1 MIVNEAIFI
10 KPKKN
15 ILLYCCVIIIAIF
28 IGLFT
33 PNHTNIMLQIGCVF
47 AAFVPA
53 LILSL
58 RDHPM
63 LIPYIVGCW
72 VFSPALR
79 RYLDWSVGEFQQF
92 SLILILPHIV
102 TFTLLFSILRNNKNR
117 SMKQE
122 FLSNRFYIFFL
133 VSYIYATILG
143 VALNKTSG
151 IYDAIGYV
159 APALIFF
166 YFFYKSFSQLEIENM
181 IRVIVCYALIVSIYG
196 WFQYLTLP
204 SWDKFWL
211 VNANMNSIG
220 KPEPLGFRMFS
231 TMNSQGPV
239 AVFLST
245 VVVFMIMN
253 KRWRGPVGSL
263 GIALVITALFITL
276 VRSAWITLIFGLVA
290 YIAFME
296 KGKKI
301 GKIISIVLIGIC
313 SYFLISKLPGA
324 ENITSRIETFQNI
337 DEDHSFQER
346 IELVLTATPQIL
358 GNPLGRGFGSIGRS
372 TILGDGQSFAGLG
385 SVDNGY
391 LGVFSTFGVIGGL
404 VFFIGLFS
412 LFWHIKQL
420 NNNMFRALALSSV
433 VQLFVTFLFGGG
445 LLGYQG
451 VLFWLFVSIAITK
464 IDFNKDRPAVAT
476 LLK

>member
-1 MIVNEAIFI
+1 MTVNWAILI
-10 KPKKN
+10 KTKN
-15 ILLYCCVIIIAIF
+15 ILLYCCLILVAIF

-33 PNHTNIMLQIGCVF
+33 PNHTNIMLQLGCVF

-53 LILSL
+53 LIMSL

-63 LIPYIVGCW
+63 LIPYIVGSW
-72 VFSPALR
+72 VFSPELR

-102 TFTLLFSILRNNKNR
+102 TFTLLFSVLKNNKNR

-122 FLSNRFYIFFL
+122 FHNNRFYVFFI
-133 VSYIYATILG
+133 VSYIYAAILG

-166 YFFYKSFSQLEIENM
+166 YFFYKSFSELEIEKM
-181 IRVIVCYALIVSIYG
+181 IRVIVWYAVIVSIYG

-204 SWDKFWL
+204 PWDKFWL
-211 VNANMNSIG
+211 ENASMNSIG

-245 VVVFMIMN
+245 IVVIIIMN
-253 KRWRGPVGSL
+253 KRWRWPFGSL
-263 GIALVITALFITL
+263 GIALIITALFITL
-276 VRSAWITLIFGLVA
+276 VRSAWVTLIIGLVA
-290 YIAFME
+290 YIAFTE

-301 GKIISIVLIGIC
+301 GKIISIVLIGVC
-313 SYFLISKLPGA
+313 LYFLISKLPGA
-324 ENITSRIETFQNI
+324 EHITSRIETFSNI
-337 DEDHSFQER
+337 EEDHSFQER
-346 IELVLTATPQIL
+346 IQLILTATPQIL
-358 GNPLGRGFGSIGRS
+358 ENPLGRGFGSIGRS

-404 VFFIGLFS
+404 AFFVGLLS
-412 LFWHIKQL
+412 MFWHIKQL
-420 NNNMFRALALSSV
+420 KNNMFRALALSSV
-433 VQLFVTFLFGGG
+433 VQLLVAFLFGGG
-445 LLGYQG
+445 LVGYQG
-451 VLFWLFVSIAITK
+451 VLFWLFVSIAVTK
-464 IDFNKDRPAVAT
+464 IESNKDRSVFST
-476 LLK
+476 ILN